1 MKTAL
6 QFLALLTLTLT
17 FAGCG
22 CSGSLVIH
30 AFEEESGDPVRAVE
44 ARVEEAGRSARGE
57 SSVRLNDI
65 PCRPE
70 EYLVH
75 VSSPDGHFA
84 PIFARAAIQDGGV
97 VSVEVK
103 VVLNKKGVAAKQRDK
118 ELEGDPLGRLA
129 DTVEKALP
137 R

>member
-1 MKTAL
+1 MKRLAYL
-6 QFLALLTLTLT
+6 LSLLALTLS

-22 CSGSLVIH
+22 CSGAFVVH
-30 AFEEESGDPVRAVE
+30 AFDQETGDPVRAVE

-57 SSVRLNDI
+57 SSARLNDI
-65 PCRPE
+65 PCRSE
-70 EYLVH
+70 EYLIH
-75 VSSPDGHFA
+75 VSSPDGHFE
-84 PIFARAAIQDGGV
+84 PLFARAAIQDGGV

-103 VVLNKKGVAAKQRDK
+103 VELNKAGIAAKKRDK

>member
-1 MKTAL
+1 MKRL
-6 QFLALLTLTLT
+6 LFFLSLLALTLS

-22 CSGSLVIH
+22 CSGALVVH

-57 SSVRLNDI
+57 SSARLNDI
-65 PCRPE
+65 PCRAE
-70 EYLVH
+70 EYLIH
-75 VSSPDGHFA
+75 VSSPDGHFE
-84 PIFARAAIQDGGV
+84 PRFARGAVQDGAV

-103 VVLNKKGVAAKQRDK
+103 VVLNEAGIAAKQRDK
-118 ELEGDPLGRLA
+118 ELEGDPLGRLKH
-129 DTVEKALP
+129 TVEKAIP